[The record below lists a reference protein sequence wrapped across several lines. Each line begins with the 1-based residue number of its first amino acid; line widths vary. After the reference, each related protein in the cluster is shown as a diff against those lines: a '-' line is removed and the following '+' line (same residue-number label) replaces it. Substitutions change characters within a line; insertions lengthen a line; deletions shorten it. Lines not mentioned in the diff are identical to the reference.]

1 MAKSVASRSAAR
13 WLDPSLKG
21 QLLAIPDVEGRLNFL
36 KSQGLIDFF
45 GDSPFVSIKDRIT
58 LMAKVGGP
66 SRRSI
71 EVPFYISTGMGG
83 KSDVPER
90 KWYPFFGIGSNK
102 GSDWFIKLD
111 GKRMNSNYGSG
122 VLGQIKEL
130 LDTAIGD
137 VDPWY
142 ATDKK
147 NTGYD
152 WRKAGN
158 PKVIEEATRR
168 LKNLNG
174 FDASNIDRENAGNQV
189 DQYVDKFVKDIDSSA
204 GTAPRARRK
213 SNVVSPSQALGAD
226 ADSVSSQLGNKPVM
240 PPASAAA
247 DSSEGMDAAL
257 SQTLS
262 NIRSRTTGFA
272 GLGPKDPGPAGVTSE
287 QVLDDGTIIKNAY
300 LRGLGGPD
308 AQPEVDPNDP
318 GPARMRVNG
327 KVVEGVGKVRL
338 PNGNVIDL
346 RTNLG
351 RRQFKRVQE
360 ALKRA
365 RQRQPSDRY
374 QVVNRDGV
382 EIQNVTNRAQGRGF
396 NMGGPVPLLP
406 GSVTPPPPPVPP
418 YPPLN
423 KKTARM
429 SVNPLKPGGFMKYGK
444 MGLGAAGIGLLAG
457 AFIKSKI
464 DERRADEKRQLLL
477 QKQARDDLIGLM
489 GRREY
494 KQSLEA
500 DIQRNLQNLQM
511 KAPDLYMRVAAGRVL
526 PQGAVVIGG
535 APRTDLLNELGMA
548 MANGQFSQ

>member
-1 MAKSVASRSAAR
+1 MAKGDKGIGAFFGTLEDATREHAIRGINYAREEIAAGR
-13 WLDPSLKG
+13 EVIYRKPDTIELIKKNPVYKWEDLPDGSIRVTGIDEKEYDKFLLKG
-21 QLLAIPDVEGRLNFL
+21 KPE
-36 KSQGLIDFF
+36 S
-45 GDSPFVSIKDRIT
+45 ST
-58 LMAKVGGP
+58 P
-66 SRRSI
+66 SK
-71 EVPFYISTGMGG
+71 P
-83 KSDVPER
+83 
-90 KWYPFFGIGSNK
+90 
-102 GSDWFIKLD
+102 
-111 GKRMNSNYGSG
+111 
-122 VLGQIKEL
+122 
-130 LDTAIGD
+130 
-137 VDPWY
+137 
-142 ATDKK
+142 
-147 NTGYD
+147 
-152 WRKAGN
+152 RKASKKAAS
-158 PKVIEEATRR
+158 PAPSVPSE
-168 LKNLNG
+168 NL
-174 FDASNIDRENAGNQV
+174 
-189 DQYVDKFVKDIDSSA
+189 
-204 GTAPRARRK
+204 APE
-213 SNVVSPSQALGAD
+213 
-226 ADSVSSQLGNKPVM
+226 SVSSQLDSKPVV

-365 RQRQPSDRY
+365 RQRQDPA
-374 QVVNRDGV
+374 
-382 EIQNVTNRAQGRGF
+382 RAQGRGF
-396 NMGGPVPLLP
+396 SMGGPVPLLP

-535 APRTDLLNELGMA
+535 VPRTDLLNELGMA